1 MSFPTNPH
9 RRRLAATTTTAN
21 VECHKQVRSWRL
33 LRIIVQVLIPS
44 CYCTLVEPNYNQE
57 DKSHHQIKPQTS
69 SATTQVSSFT
79 GTIFGFRRGKV
90 NFSIQA
96 TNSKTLNPTIILL
109 ELTVPTEVL
118 AGEMRG
124 GVLRIAFDSN
134 NNEGYHSHHYSS
146 YFSLLL
152 E

>member
-1 MSFPTNPH
+1 MSFPANPH

-33 LRIIVQVLIPS
+33 LRTIVQVLIPS

-69 SATTQVSSFT
+69 STTTQVSSFT

-90 NFSIQA
+90 NFCIQV
-96 TNSKTLNPTIILL
+96 TNSKTLNPIIILL

-146 YFSLLL
+146 SFSLLL